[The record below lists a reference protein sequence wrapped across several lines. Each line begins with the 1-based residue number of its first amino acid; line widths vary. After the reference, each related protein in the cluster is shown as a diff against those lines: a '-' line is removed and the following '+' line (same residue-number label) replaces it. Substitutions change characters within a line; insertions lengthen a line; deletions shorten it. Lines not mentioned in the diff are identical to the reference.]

1 MARSHKKTDL
11 LRGTLDLLVL
21 RTLALGPQ
29 HGVAIGERIAQIT
42 RGTFLVQAGSL
53 FPALHR
59 LEREGVIEGDWT
71 TSDEGRRVKS
81 YTLTTTGR
89 RRLTSEQNEWKR
101 IVAAV
106 SQVLRA
112 V

>member
-1 MARSHKKTDL
+1 
-11 LRGTLDLLVL
+11 
-21 RTLALGPQ
+21 
-29 HGVAIGERIAQIT
+29 
-42 RGTFLVQAGSL
+42 VQAGSL

-59 LEREGVIEGDWT
+59 LEREHVIEGNWT
-71 TSDEGRRVKS
+71 TSAEGRRVKS
-81 YTLTTTGR
+81 YTLTATGH
-89 RRLTSEQNEWKR
+89 RRLTSEQNEWER

>member
-1 MARSHKKTDL
+1 MARSQKTDL

-21 RTLALGPQ
+21 RTLALGPR
-29 HGVAIGERIAQIT
+29 HGVAIADRIAQIT
-42 RGTFLVQAGSL
+42 RGTFVVQAGSL

-71 TSDEGRRVKS
+71 TSDGGRRVKS
-81 YTLTTTGR
+81 YTLTATGR

-106 SQVLRA
+106 AQVLRA
-112 V
+112 I

>member
-1 MARSHKKTDL
+1 MARSRKTDL
-11 LRGTLDLLVL
+11 LHGTLDLLVL

-29 HGVAIGERIAQIT
+29 HGVAIAERIAQIT
-42 RGTFLVQAGSL
+42 RGTFVVQPGSL

-59 LEREGVIEGDWT
+59 LEREGLIEGDWT

-81 YTLTTTGR
+81 YTLTVAGR
-89 RRLTSEQNEWKR
+89 RRLTSEQNEWER

-106 SQVLRA
+106 AQVLRA

>member
-1 MARSHKKTDL
+1 
-11 LRGTLDLLVL
+11 
-21 RTLALGPQ
+21 
-29 HGVAIGERIAQIT
+29 VAIADRIAQIT
-42 RGTFLVQAGSL
+42 RGTFVVQAGSL

-59 LEREGVIEGDWT
+59 LEREGVIEGAWT

-81 YTLTTTGR
+81 YTLTATGR
-89 RRLTSEQNEWKR
+89 RRLTSEQNEWER

>member
-1 MARSHKKTDL
+1 MGKSRKTDL
-11 LRGTLDLLVL
+11 LHGTLDLLVL

-29 HGVAIGERIAQIT
+29 HGVAIANRIAQIT
-42 RGTFLVQAGSL
+42 RGTFVVQPGSL
-53 FPALHR
+53 CPALHR
-59 LEREGVIEGDWT
+59 LEREGLIEGDWT

-81 YTLTTTGR
+81 YTLTAAGR
-89 RRLTSEQNEWKR
+89 RRLTSEQNEWER

-106 SQVLRA
+106 AQVLRA